1 MQAFMMRSWDEWRRY
16 VKASGLSMP
25 QFGTLMHLRHVGP
38 CGVSEVGCHME
49 VSSAAASQLVD
60 RLVHQGLVER
70 REDPRD
76 RRVRTL
82 SLTSRGEA
90 MIEQAMEERLRWAD
104 SMAAGLSEESRKA
117 LAAALPALVE
127 ATRAIPAESSENAR
141 SGTC

>member
-1 MQAFMMRSWDEWRRY
+1 MMRSWDEWRRY

-25 QFGTLMHLRHVGP
+25 QFGTLMHLRHAGP
-38 CGVSEVGCHME
+38 CGVSDIGCHME

-82 SLTSRGEA
+82 SLTSRGKA
-90 MIEQAMEERLRWAD
+90 LIEQAMEERLRWAD
-104 SMAAGLSEESRKA
+104 GMAAGLSEESRKA
-117 LAAALPALVE
+117 LAVALPALIE
-127 ATRAIPAESSENAR
+127 ATRVVPAQPNETAR
-141 SGTC
+141 S